1 MKRVIVLARRATQY
15 CGIVS
20 LESIP
25 GLHKR
30 LKIRAQYRTQF
41 KNKRN
46 GRLRELCKCED
57 DFLICDF
64 KKRSEFPIASN
75 LFNFSNTAYSE
86 GALEYLQYDEED
98 LNDCVQNVFG
108 AFLD

>member
-1 MKRVIVLARRATQY
+1 MHEPKIEPISGLY
-15 CGIVS
+15 CAMYMHTVYSTVHGS
-20 LESIP
+20 KTK
-25 GLHKR
+25 G
-30 LKIRAQYRTQF
+30 
-41 KNKRN
+41 N
-46 GRLRELCKCED
+46 GRLGVLCKCED
-57 DFLICDF
+57 DFHICDF
-64 KKRSEFPIASN
+64 KKISEFTIASN